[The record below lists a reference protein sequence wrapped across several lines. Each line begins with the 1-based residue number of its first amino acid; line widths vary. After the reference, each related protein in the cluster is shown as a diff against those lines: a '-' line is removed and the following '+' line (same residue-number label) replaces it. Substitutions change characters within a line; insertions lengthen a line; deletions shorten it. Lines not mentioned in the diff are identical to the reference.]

1 MKLKK
6 FIFRLW
12 IVQVVLLGYSIYRLY
27 DSGSILDKIVFSFDS
42 KYEELVLSRSD
53 SLLKV
58 SLFALDLMITNPNRY
73 KVATDYHH
81 VQVSDDI
88 AVSYSIL
95 KPYSMD
101 TIMSISLDSYQL
113 GYENFAYDHQF
124 NKIDWS
130 GSILWQ
136 SLACRQ
142 FKEKLL
148 IGVPYSQN
156 HGDWMIAY
164 NYFRYAFIHFAL
176 ILSCLLPITSALAL
190 WFLFRPQSIEE
201 S

>member
-12 IVQVVLLGYSIYRLY
+12 IIQVVLLGYSIYRLY
-27 DSGSILDKIVFSFDS
+27 DAGSILDKIVFRFDS
-42 KYEELVLSRSD
+42 KYEELILSRSD
-53 SLLKV
+53 SLLEL
-58 SLFALDLMITNPNRY
+58 SLSALDLTITNPNQY

-81 VQVSDDI
+81 VQISDDI
-88 AVSYSIL
+88 AVSYSII

-113 GYENFAYDHQF
+113 AHENFAYDHRF

-130 GSILWQ
+130 GSVFWQ
-136 SLACRQ
+136 SLACNQ
-142 FKEKLL
+142 FKEVLL
-148 IGVPYSQN
+148 SGVPYSQN
-156 HGDWMIAY
+156 HNDWMIVY
-164 NYFRYAFIHFAL
+164 NYFRYAFVYIAL
-176 ILSCLLPITSALAL
+176 ISSCLLPFTSAWAL
-190 WFLFRPQSIEE
+190 WLLFRPQSIEE